1 MIDRRLIP
9 YMLITIVL
17 FTILAV
23 AMTIHNEEMNSD
35 KSYADELSEKG
46 GWISYNHRVYVNS
59 DYYVEK
65 GTEVTQDDLGIW
77 VHTEQDGKP
86 VHLLFRWSE
95 IKAIMIGERA

>member
-1 MIDRRLIP
+1 MIDRKMIP

-23 AMTIHNEEMNSD
+23 AMTMHNAEQNDD

-46 GWISYNHRVYVNS
+46 GWISYTHHVYINS
-59 DYYVEK
+59 DYHIEK

-86 VHLLFRWSE
+86 VHLLFKWSE
-95 IKAIMIGERA
+95 IKAIMIGDVQ